1 MGVQRRRGTLTT
13 SFLKLPQ
20 TPWPCIRIVI
30 CGCYTCPKRKRKGYA
45 LEESKFACPVCNEPL
60 QKGQTECPRCG
71 FKLIGRT
78 EKFNPLS
85 LDVADLP
92 AEKPLGEPAL
102 EVVSG
107 PYAGEHFVLGQG
119 SYSLGRDPKCDVF
132 LSNMT
137 VSRHHATITIDGPKA
152 SITDAGSLNG
162 TWVNGEVVDQAEL
175 TPGSRVQIGTFDMVF
190 KFLDE

>member
-1 MGVQRRRGTLTT
+1 MSYAGATLAQNENG
-13 SFLKLPQ
+13 K
-20 TPWPCIRIVI
+20 V
-30 CGCYTCPKRKRKGYA
+30 YA
-45 LEESKFACPVCNEPL
+45 LEESKFACPICNEPL

-71 FKLIGRT
+71 FRLIGRT
-78 EKFNPLS
+78 EIFNPVS
-85 LDVADLP
+85 LDVADVP

-137 VSRHHATITIDGPKA
+137 VSRHHATIAIDGPKA